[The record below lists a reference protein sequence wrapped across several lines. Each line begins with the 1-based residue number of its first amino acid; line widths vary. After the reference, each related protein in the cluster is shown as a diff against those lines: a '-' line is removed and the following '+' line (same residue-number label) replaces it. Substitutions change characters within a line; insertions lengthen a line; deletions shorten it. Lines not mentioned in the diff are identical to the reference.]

1 MDRLRELFG
10 VRATLALP
18 TLVAILSFVTG
29 VANISARSVTAGPL
43 ADLLPLWVEQT
54 AGFTGTL
61 TGFLLLASVYGLRRR
76 LRIAWYT
83 TVLLL
88 PITALQG
95 LLQGIA
101 DVPVVGPVPVS
112 APLVVLSLL
121 SLPTV
126 LLNYRLFDRQ
136 IQLSTAQ
143 QAAIGALVGAQVYI
157 TAGTY
162 ALREQFV
169 NVDTLMDAFYY
180 GVVTASTVGY
190 GDITPAAD
198 SQSAKLF
205 TLSVVLVGP
214 SAFALAI
221 GSVLGPAIQARL
233 SKALGTMT
241 DSQLELLEDHV
252 LVLGY
257 GDLTEPILDELGD
270 ATPYIVITDDPDTA
284 ARLKSRDIDV
294 LTANPSDEEPLIRAG
309 IERARAA
316 VVATEN
322 DAEDALTILT
332 ARELNPELRIIAAAT
347 DRENENKLRRAGA
360 DEVISPA
367 VIGGHMLVESALERR
382 NVEQQADEIVEDK

>member
-1 MDRLRELFG
+1 MDRLRNWVG
-10 VRATLALP
+10 VRATILLP
-18 TLVAILSFVTG
+18 TLVALLSFLTG
-29 VANISARSVTAGPL
+29 VANISTGSVTGGPL
-43 ADLLPLWVEQT
+43 AALLPVWVKQT

-76 LRIAWYT
+76 LKLAWYT

-88 PITALQG
+88 PITAFQGILQG
-95 LLQGIA
+95 VA
-101 DVPVVGPVPVS
+101 DVPYLGVVPVQ
-112 APLVVLSLL
+112 APLIALSLL

-126 LLNYRLFDRQ
+126 LLNRHLFDRG
-136 IQLSTAQ
+136 IALSTAQ
-143 QAAIGALVGAQVYI
+143 QAAIGALVGAQIYI

-162 ALREQFV
+162 ALRDHFT
-169 NVDTLMDAFYY
+169 NVTTLTDAFYY

-190 GDITPAAD
+190 GDISPVPT

-205 TLSVVLVGP
+205 TISVVLVGT

-257 GDLTEPILDELGD
+257 GELTEPILDELDGV
-270 ATPYIVITDDPDTA
+270 PFIVIVDDQETA
-284 ARLKSRDIDV
+284 ARLKSRDVDV
-294 LTANPSDEEPLIRAG
+294 LTADPSDEEPLVRAG

-316 VVATEN
+316 VAATN
-322 DAEDALTILT
+322 DDAEDALSILT
-332 ARELNPELRIIAAAT
+332 ARELNPDLRIVAAAT
-347 DRENENKLRRAGA
+347 DRENETKLRRAGA
-360 DEVISPA
+360 DAVISPA
-367 VIGGHMLVESALERR
+367 VIGGHMLVESALEGTDA
-382 NVEQQADEIVEDK
+382 EGQADEIVEND